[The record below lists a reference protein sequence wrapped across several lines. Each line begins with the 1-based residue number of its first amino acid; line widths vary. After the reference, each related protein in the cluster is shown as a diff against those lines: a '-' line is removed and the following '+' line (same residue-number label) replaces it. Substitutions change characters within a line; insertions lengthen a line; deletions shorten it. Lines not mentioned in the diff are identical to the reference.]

1 MNWRFSSAKSTKVC
15 CTGKFLGLTP
25 ILPRTNIHSCAI
37 WSGPKK
43 KLFRLL
49 AAVEISGG
57 STTVRK
63 LFLLALTT
71 FVSAI
76 GFQPLTHAQ
85 DFYKDKTLTIVVGY
99 SPGGSFDL
107 YARVLARY
115 IGRYLPGN
123 PTRIV
128 ENMTGAGGLIAANYL
143 YNRVKPDSLTIG
155 AWASPLVLQHIMGNE
170 AAQFD
175 GRKFG
180 YLGIPSPYDTV
191 CTFNQQSGIT
201 KMDDWI
207 NAKRPQKISTIGP
220 GTSTSDIP
228 KLLKAALNLP
238 MDVIDGYKGG
248 ADARLA
254 VESGEVDGYCGSWGT
269 VETVWRSAYESKKI
283 VPVLQASLKSHPKYK
298 QIPLAISY
306 AKTEEARELLRVADN
321 VHVVQFPFSV
331 PPGMAKDRLEL
342 LQRAFIRTLKDP
354 ELIAEAKKS
363 QLDIDPVDGP
373 TITKTLT
380 SLYDLKPATVA
391 QLKDILLPQKK

>member
-1 MNWRFSSAKSTKVC
+1 M
-15 CTGKFLGLTP
+15 
-25 ILPRTNIHSCAI
+25 
-37 WSGPKK
+37 
-43 KLFRLL
+43 
-49 AAVEISGG
+49 
-57 STTVRK
+57 RK
-63 LFLLALTT
+63 LFLLWAATL
-71 FVSAI
+71 VLAI
-76 GFQPLTHAQ
+76 QPFAHAQ
-85 DFYKDKTLTIVVGY
+85 DFYKDKTLTIIVGY

-123 PTRIV
+123 PTRVV
-128 ENMTGAGGLIAANYL
+128 ENMTGAGGLIAANHL
-143 YNRVKPDSLTIG
+143 YNRVKPDGLTIG
-155 AWASPLVLQHIMGNE
+155 AWASPLVLQQIMGNE

-238 MDVIDGYKGG
+238 MEVIDGYKGG

-269 VETVWRSAYESKKI
+269 VESVWRSAYDSKKI
-283 VPVLQASLKSHPKYK
+283 IPVLQASLKSDPKHK
-298 QIPLAISY
+298 NIPLAISY
-306 AKTEEARELLRVADN
+306 AKTEEGRDLLKVADN

-331 PPGMAKDRLEL
+331 PPGMAKDRLAL
-342 LQRAFIRTLKDP
+342 LQQAFMRAFKDP
-354 ELIAEAKKS
+354 QLITEAKKS
-363 QLDIDPVDGP
+363 QLDVEPVDGP
-373 TITKTLT
+373 TLAKTLAG
-380 SLYDLKPATVA
+380 LYDLKPSTVA
-391 QLKDILLPQKK
+391 QLKEILVPKKR

>member
-1 MNWRFSSAKSTKVC
+1 MHQKVARLIFAVSLIVSSQS
-15 CTGKFLGLTP
+15 
-25 ILPRTNIHSCAI
+25 
-37 WSGPKK
+37 
-43 KLFRLL
+43 
-49 AAVEISGG
+49 AVN
-57 STTVRK
+57 
-63 LFLLALTT
+63 
-71 FVSAI
+71 
-76 GFQPLTHAQ
+76 AQ
-85 DFYKDKTLTIVVGY
+85 DYKDKTLTIIVGY

-128 ENMTGAGGLIAANYL
+128 ENMTGAGGMIAANHL
-143 YNRVKPDSLTIG
+143 YNRVKPDGLTIG

-175 GRKFG
+175 GRRFG
-180 YLGIPSPYDTV
+180 YLGIPSEYDTV
-191 CTFNQQSGIT
+191 CTFNQKSGIT
-201 KMDDWI
+201 KMDDWV

-283 VPVLQASLKSHPKYK
+283 IPVLQATLKPNPKYK
-298 QIPLAISY
+298 QIPVAMNF
-306 AKTEEARELLRVADN
+306 AKTEESRELLKIADD
-321 VHVVQFPFSV
+321 VHGAQFPFSV
-331 PPGMAKDRLEL
+331 PPGMAKDRLDL
-342 LQRAFIRTLKDP
+342 LQRAFLRSFKDP
-354 ELIAEAKKS
+354 DLVAEAKKA
-363 QLDIDPVDGP
+363 QLDIGPVDGP
-373 TITKTLT
+373 TVTKTLT
-380 SLYDLKPATVA
+380 GLYDLKPATVA
-391 QLKDILLPQKK
+391 RLKDILLPKKK

>member
-1 MNWRFSSAKSTKVC
+1 VVAASVWIFGIGNPTSA
-15 CTGKFLGLTP
+15 
-25 ILPRTNIHSCAI
+25 
-37 WSGPKK
+37 
-43 KLFRLL
+43 
-49 AAVEISGG
+49 
-57 STTVRK
+57 
-63 LFLLALTT
+63 
-71 FVSAI
+71 SA
-76 GFQPLTHAQ
+76 QE
-85 DFYKDKTLTIVVGY
+85 YKDKTVTIIVGY

-128 ENMTGAGGLIAANYL
+128 ENMTGAGGIIAANHL
-143 YNRVKPDSLTIG
+143 YNRAKLDGFTIG
-155 AWASPLVLQHIMGNE
+155 AWAAPLVLQHIMGNE

-175 GRKFG
+175 GRRFG
-180 YLGIPSPYDTV
+180 YLGIPSEYDTV

-207 NAKRPQKISTIGP
+207 KAKRPQKISTIGP

-283 VPVLQASLKSHPKYK
+283 IPVLQASLKSQPKYK
-298 QIPLAISY
+298 RIPLAISY
-306 AKTEEARELLRVADN
+306 AKTDEAKELLKIADN
-321 VHVVQFPFSV
+321 VHVAQFPFSV

-342 LQRAFIRTLKDP
+342 LQRAFMRAFKDP
-354 ELIAEAKKS
+354 DLLAEAKRS
-363 QLDIDPVDGP
+363 QLDIAPVDGP

-380 SLYDLKPATVA
+380 GLYDLKPATIA
-391 QLKDILLPQKK
+391 RLKEILLPKKR

>member
-1 MNWRFSSAKSTKVC
+1 MHKCLRA
-15 CTGKFLGLTP
+15 
-25 ILPRTNIHSCAI
+25 
-37 WSGPKK
+37 
-43 KLFRLL
+43 
-49 AAVEISGG
+49 
-57 STTVRK
+57 
-63 LFLLALTT
+63 LALAGV
-71 FVSAI
+71 FIVASQSAV
-76 GFQPLTHAQ
+76 TAQ
-85 DFYKDKTLTIVVGY
+85 EYKDKTLTIIVGY

-128 ENMTGAGGLIAANYL
+128 ENMTGAGGVIAANHL
-143 YNRVKPDSLTIG
+143 YNRVKPDGFTIG
-155 AWASPLVLQHIMGNE
+155 AWASPLVLQHVMGNE

-175 GRKFG
+175 GRRFG
-180 YLGIPSPYDTV
+180 YLGIPSEYDTV
-191 CTFNQQSGIT
+191 CTFNQKSGIT

-269 VETVWRSAYESKKI
+269 VETVWRSAYDSKKI
-283 VPVLQASLKSHPKYK
+283 IPVLQATLKPNPKYK
-298 QIPLAISY
+298 QIPVAMSF
-306 AKTEEARELLRVADN
+306 AKTDEARELLKIAED
-321 VHVVQFPFSV
+321 VHGAQFPFSV

-342 LQRAFIRTLKDP
+342 LQQAFMRSFKDP

-363 QLDIDPVDGP
+363 QLDIGPVDGP
-373 TITKTLT
+373 TIGKTLS
-380 SLYDLKPATVA
+380 SLYDLKPTTVA
-391 QLKDILLPQKK
+391 RLKEILLPKKN

>member
-1 MNWRFSSAKSTKVC
+1 MKKSLVAICLLIGIIVASQPSA
-15 CTGKFLGLTP
+15 
-25 ILPRTNIHSCAI
+25 RA
-37 WSGPKK
+37 
-43 KLFRLL
+43 
-49 AAVEISGG
+49 
-57 STTVRK
+57 
-63 LFLLALTT
+63 
-71 FVSAI
+71 
-76 GFQPLTHAQ
+76 
-85 DFYKDKTLTIVVGY
+85 DDYYKDKTLTIIVGY

-128 ENMTGAGGLIAANYL
+128 ENMTGAGGLIAANHL
-143 YNRVKPDSLTIG
+143 YNRAKPDGLTIG
-155 AWASPLVLQHIMGNE
+155 AWAAPLVLQQIMGND

-191 CTFNQQSGIT
+191 CTFNQKSGIT

-207 NAKRPQKISTIGP
+207 HAKRPQKIAAIGP

-238 MDVIDGYKGG
+238 IDVVDGYKGG
-248 ADARLA
+248 ANARIA

-283 VPVLQASLKSHPKYK
+283 YPVLQASLTSLPKYK
-298 QIPLAISY
+298 KIPLAISY
-306 AKTEEARELLRVADN
+306 AKTEEARELLKVADN
-321 VHVVQFPFSV
+321 AHTAQFPFSV
-331 PPGMAKDRLEL
+331 PPGLPKERLEMLQSAFMKTFKDR
-342 LQRAFIRTLKDP
+342 D
-354 ELIAEAKKS
+354 LIAEAKKS

-373 TITKTLT
+373 KIAKTLT
-380 SLYDLKPATVA
+380 GLYNLKPSTVA
-391 QLKDILLPQKK
+391 RLKEILLAKRN

>member
-1 MNWRFSSAKSTKVC
+1 MHQKVAWLIFAVSLIVSSQS
-15 CTGKFLGLTP
+15 
-25 ILPRTNIHSCAI
+25 
-37 WSGPKK
+37 
-43 KLFRLL
+43 
-49 AAVEISGG
+49 AVN
-57 STTVRK
+57 
-63 LFLLALTT
+63 
-71 FVSAI
+71 
-76 GFQPLTHAQ
+76 AQ
-85 DFYKDKTLTIVVGY
+85 DYKDKTLTIIVGY

-128 ENMTGAGGLIAANYL
+128 ENMTGAGGMIAANHL
-143 YNRVKPDSLTIG
+143 YNRVKPDGLTIG

-175 GRKFG
+175 GRRFG
-180 YLGIPSPYDTV
+180 YLGIPSEYDTV
-191 CTFNQQSGIT
+191 CTFNQKSGIT
-201 KMDDWI
+201 KMDDWV

-283 VPVLQASLKSHPKYK
+283 IPVLQATLKPNPKYK
-298 QIPLAISY
+298 QIPVAMNF
-306 AKTEEARELLRVADN
+306 AKTEESRELLKIADD
-321 VHVVQFPFSV
+321 VHGAQFPFSV
-331 PPGMAKDRLEL
+331 PPGMAKDRLDL
-342 LQRAFIRTLKDP
+342 LQRAFLRSFKDP
-354 ELIAEAKKS
+354 DLVAEAKKA
-363 QLDIDPVDGP
+363 QLDIGPVDGP
-373 TITKTLT
+373 TVTKTLT
-380 SLYDLKPATVA
+380 GLYDLKPATVA
-391 QLKDILLPQKK
+391 RLKDILLPKKK

>member
-1 MNWRFSSAKSTKVC
+1 MRKASLLV
-15 CTGKFLGLTP
+15 
-25 ILPRTNIHSCAI
+25 AI
-37 WSGPKK
+37 VVIG
-43 KLFRLL
+43 
-49 AAVEISGG
+49 
-57 STTVRK
+57 
-63 LFLLALTT
+63 LALGAQ
-71 FVSAI
+71 SIAW
-76 GFQPLTHAQ
+76 AQ
-85 DFYKDKTLTIVVGY
+85 DFYKDKTLTIIVGY

-107 YARVLARY
+107 YARVLGRY

-128 ENMTGAGGLIAANYL
+128 ENMTGAGGLIAANHL
-143 YNRVKPDSLTIG
+143 FNRLKPDGLTIG
-155 AWASPLVLQHIMGNE
+155 AWASPLVLQHVMGNE

-180 YLGIPSPYDTV
+180 YLGVPSPYDTV

-269 VETVWRSAYESKKI
+269 VETVWRSAFDSKKI
-283 VPVLQASLKSHPKYK
+283 VAVLQASLKSHPKYK

-306 AKTEEARELLRVADN
+306 AKTDDARELLTIADH
-321 VHVVQFPFSV
+321 VHGAQLSFSV

-342 LQRAFIRTLKDP
+342 LQRAFIRTFQDADL
-354 ELIAEAKKS
+354 LAEAKRS
-363 QLDIDPVDGP
+363 QLDVDPVDGP
-373 TITKTLT
+373 TIAKTL
-380 SLYDLKPATVA
+380 SGLYDLKPATVA
-391 QLKDILLPQKK
+391 KLKDILLPKKK

>member
-1 MNWRFSSAKSTKVC
+1 MHQKVARLIFAVSLIVSSQS
-15 CTGKFLGLTP
+15 
-25 ILPRTNIHSCAI
+25 
-37 WSGPKK
+37 
-43 KLFRLL
+43 
-49 AAVEISGG
+49 AVN
-57 STTVRK
+57 
-63 LFLLALTT
+63 
-71 FVSAI
+71 
-76 GFQPLTHAQ
+76 AQ
-85 DFYKDKTLTIVVGY
+85 DYKDKTLTIIVGY

-128 ENMTGAGGLIAANYL
+128 ENMTGAGGMIAANHL
-143 YNRVKPDSLTIG
+143 YNRVKPDGLTIG

-175 GRKFG
+175 GRRFG
-180 YLGIPSPYDTV
+180 YLGIPSEYDTV
-191 CTFNQQSGIT
+191 CTFNQKSGIT
-201 KMDDWI
+201 KMDDWV

-283 VPVLQASLKSHPKYK
+283 IPVLQATLKPNPKYK
-298 QIPLAISY
+298 QIPVAMNF
-306 AKTEEARELLRVADN
+306 AKTEESRELLKIADD
-321 VHVVQFPFSV
+321 VHGAQFPFSV

-342 LQRAFIRTLKDP
+342 LQRAFMQSFKDRD
-354 ELIAEAKKS
+354 LIAEAKRS
-363 QLDIDPVDGP
+363 QLDIGPVDGQSVS
-373 TITKTLT
+373 KTLAG
-380 SLYDLKPATVA
+380 LYDLKPATLA
-391 QLKDILLPQKK
+391 RLKDILLPKKK

>member
-1 MNWRFSSAKSTKVC
+1 MRRISILF
-15 CTGKFLGLTP
+15 GLTL
-25 ILPRTNIHSCAI
+25 IST
-37 WSGPKK
+37 
-43 KLFRLL
+43 LL
-49 AAVEISGG
+49 
-57 STTVRK
+57 
-63 LFLLALTT
+63 
-71 FVSAI
+71 VSAAPQ
-76 GFQPLTHAQ
+76 GVEAQ
-85 DFYKDKTLTIVVGY
+85 DYKDKTVTIIVGY

-115 IGRYLPGN
+115 ISRYLPGN
-123 PTRIV
+123 PNKIV
-128 ENMTGAGGLIAANYL
+128 ENMTGAGGIIAANHL
-143 YNRVKPDSLTIG
+143 YNRVKPDGLTIG
-155 AWASPLVLQHIMGNE
+155 AWASPLVLQHVMGNE

-207 NAKRPQKISTIGP
+207 HAKRPQKISTIGP

-238 MDVIDGYKGG
+238 MEVIDGYKGG

-269 VETVWRSAYESKKI
+269 VETVWRAAYASKKI

-306 AKTEEARELLRVADN
+306 AKTEEARELLTVADN
-321 VHVVQFPFSV
+321 VHGAQFPFSV
-331 PPGMAKDRLEL
+331 PPGMEKSRLEL
-342 LQRAFIRTLKDP
+342 LQRAFLQTFRDRDL
-354 ELIAEAKKS
+354 LAEAKRS
-363 QLDIDPVDGP
+363 ELDIDPVDGP
-373 TITKTLT
+373 TITKALT
-380 SLYDLKPATVA
+380 GLYDLKPATVA
-391 QLKDILLPQKK
+391 RLKEILLPKKK

>member
-1 MNWRFSSAKSTKVC
+1 M
-15 CTGKFLGLTP
+15 
-25 ILPRTNIHSCAI
+25 
-37 WSGPKK
+37 KK
-43 KLFRLL
+43 TLIVVYLL
-49 AAVEISGG
+49 IGMIIG
-57 STTVRK
+57 S
-63 LFLLALTT
+63 
-71 FVSAI
+71 
-76 GFQPLTHAQ
+76 QPPARA
-85 DFYKDKTLTIVVGY
+85 DDYYKDKTLTIIVGY

-128 ENMTGAGGLIAANYL
+128 ENMTGAGGLIAANHL
-143 YNRVKPDSLTIG
+143 YNRAKPDGLTIG
-155 AWASPLVLQHIMGNE
+155 AWAAPLVLQQIMGNE

-191 CTFNQQSGIT
+191 CTFNQQSGIVT
-201 KMDDWI
+201 MDDWFK
-207 NAKRPQKISTIGP
+207 AKRPQKIAAIGP

-238 MDVIDGYKGG
+238 MEVIDGYKGG
-248 ADARLA
+248 ANARLA

-283 VPVLQASLKSHPKYK
+283 HPVLQASLTSLPKYK

-306 AKTEEARELLRVADN
+306 AKSDEARELLKVADN
-321 VHVVQFPFSV
+321 AHTAQFPFSV
-331 PPGMAKDRLEL
+331 PPGLSRERLEM
-342 LQRAFIRTLKDP
+342 LQTAFMKTFKDP
-354 ELIAEAKKS
+354 DLIAEAKKS

-373 TITKTLT
+373 KITKTLT
-380 SLYDLKPATVA
+380 SLYNLKPATIA
-391 QLKDILLPQKK
+391 RLKEILLAKRN